1 MVMEMLLVGVIL
13 PRLLARL
20 LPASDSES
28 PFLSV
33 FSTLRTLHFKSC
45 SFSGLSTVMNL
56 LCCHVMSPSS
66 EKLLGPP
73 GSLSGIA
80 PQDVGDGRE

>member
-1 MVMEMLLVGVIL
+1 MVMEMLLVGVVF
-13 PRLLARL
+13 PHLLARL
-20 LPASDSES
+20 LPASDSEI

-45 SFSGLSTVMNL
+45 PFSGPSTVMNL
-56 LCCHVMSPSS
+56 LCRHVVSPSS

-73 GSLSGIA
+73 ASLSGIA
-80 PQDVGDGRE
+80 PQEVGDGKE